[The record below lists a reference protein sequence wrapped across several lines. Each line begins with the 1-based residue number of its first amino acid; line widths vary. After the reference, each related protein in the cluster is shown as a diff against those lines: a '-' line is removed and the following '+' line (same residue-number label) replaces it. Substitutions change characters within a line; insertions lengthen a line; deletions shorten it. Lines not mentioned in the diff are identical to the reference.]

1 MAFMMGIRLA
11 SYAVAGAALIITH
24 ETTKGAKEKLRQW
37 VVDKFTSRSSD
48 PAPQPPNPCD
58 AVNEEDDFVNGG
70 TPADIQ
76 EPTPSPVNVTENA
89 DMADPM
95 AEDDNAVNSVRPAH
109 LEEPTL
115 TNVNVT
121 EKAVEGDPTVE
132 HSQSNQDNAVNVPL
146 SGEFPSHSVAESDRA
161 ANGDLTAEPLQRHG
175 APAPLSLEATGVH
188 RSVDDV
194 DNAVKVG
201 ETRAMDTSRQ
211 TKSDELAQDAPNP
224 DPPPGRG
231 IRGSFVAAAVNA
243 VKGWARSLFNFLTAK
258 NGGALDPRDRDKM
271 RRILENLGW
280 LAVEQLF
287 LERLFRR
294 YKAGRKVYNILKNNT
309 PTAWCW

>member
-48 PAPQPPNPCD
+48 PAPQPPKPCD

-76 EPTPSPVNVTENA
+76 EPAPSPVNVTENA

-132 HSQSNQDNAVNVPL
+132 HSQSNQDNAVNVPPVR
-146 SGEFPSHSVAESDRA
+146 GVPVALGCRERSRCERRSDGR
-161 ANGDLTAEPLQRHG
+161 TAPTARGTG
-175 APAPLSLEATGVH
+175 APQLGSN
-188 RSVDDV
+188 R
-194 DNAVKVG
+194 
-201 ETRAMDTSRQ
+201 R
-211 TKSDELAQDAPNP
+211 
-224 DPPPGRG
+224 PPE
-231 IRGSFVAAAVNA
+231 
-243 VKGWARSLFNFLTAK
+243 
-258 NGGALDPRDRDKM
+258 
-271 RRILENLGW
+271 RR
-280 LAVEQLF
+280 
-287 LERLFRR
+287 RR
-294 YKAGRKVYNILKNNT
+294 R
-309 PTAWCW
+309 